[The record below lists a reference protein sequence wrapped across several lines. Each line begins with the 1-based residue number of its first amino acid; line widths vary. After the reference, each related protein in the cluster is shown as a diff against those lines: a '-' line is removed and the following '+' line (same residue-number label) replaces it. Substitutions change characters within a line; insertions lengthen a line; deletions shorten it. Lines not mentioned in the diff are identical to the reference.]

1 MKSVTVPDQA
11 RRFGR
16 AQMSSKG
23 QVGIMERKDIIR
35 AIMEKEYQISPEAVE
50 LIYSSNSPEDLL
62 KYVLSTVDD
71 SVIVIGIEHINLE
84 GFAAYGKAS
93 TLNYTKK
100 EKNPDDTE
108 YEKKPDFKTLAGEF
122 PSDKI
127 NALDTEKKKIL
138 SGAPIL
144 SSIPSNPSSES
155 DSFLVP
161 NSLSESALSS
171 ESDVVITTPESIIK
185 SLQDSVPDSISVQD
199 MAPDMAYEPAPD
211 ILNTL
216 HTPDTPNTL
225 NTPDTQSNVVSSDE
239 ASASHLASASLSSVK
254 AAPPPFSSHP
264 SQAVNRS
271 SSFFGQGNSLPPS
284 PSNRIFRKESTSSF
298 SGIEF
303 FSGSKNEEYK
313 HYPGRNPVT
322 VFSDI
327 TGHST
332 CVGEYMQF
340 VQYFRDRY
348 SRLSEII
355 RGRINARPIES
366 LKRRSFRR
374 GGDGGS
380 EEISIIGMVSDISS
394 TTNGHKILSLEDPT
408 GSFPV
413 LIRNSDKELFEFASK
428 ILLDEI
434 IGVTGSVTND
444 GSLMLAT
451 KLIQP
456 DIPNNI
462 QRRTGSHGKAV
473 LISDVH
479 VGSSQFMEDA
489 WLDFLDFLKGESDSE
504 SMRELAASI
513 RYLVVAGDIVD
524 GIGIYPDQEMELEI
538 LDVYE
543 QYRKAAEYFREIPE
557 HIRIIISPGNHDAV
571 RQAEP
576 QPALPENLQAY
587 FPQNIVFVGNPAF
600 LELDGVRILI
610 YHGRSIDD
618 LVASIPGVSYQEPA
632 GAVLEMLKR
641 RHLAPTYGSRVS
653 ISPEKKDYF
662 IIDPVPDIIHTGH
675 VHTLGVQRYKNVL
688 LINSGTWQ
696 GQTEFQKRV
705 NLVPVPARVPIVDL
719 RDFDVKILAF
729 D

>member
-1 MKSVTVPDQA
+1 
-11 RRFGR
+11 
-16 AQMSSKG
+16 
-23 QVGIMERKDIIR
+23 MEKKDIIR
-35 AIMEKEYQISPEAVE
+35 AVMEKEYQISPEAVE
-50 LIYSSNSPEDLL
+50 LIHSSISPEGLL
-62 KYVLSTVDD
+62 KYVLSTVNT
-71 SVIVIGIEHINLE
+71 SVIVIGTEHIDLE
-84 GFAAYGKAS
+84 GFGASGKTSKLIYTGNGGNSGFKNSAEAS
-93 TLNYTKK
+93 HLDKVQDPFPEEREFLYRASIISSRSGNLSS
-100 EKNPDDTE
+100 EPDSILVSNP
-108 YEKKPDFKTLAGEF
+108 
-122 PSDKI
+122 PSDP
-127 NALDTEKKKIL
+127 AF
-138 SGAPIL
+138 
-144 SSIPSNPSSES
+144 SSES
-155 DSFLVP
+155 DPILVSNP
-161 NSLSESALSS
+161 PSDPALSL
-171 ESDVVITTPESIIK
+171 EHNAFIPAPDPIIK
-185 SLQDSVPDSISVQD
+185 LSQGTIPDSISVLD
-199 MAPDMAYEPAPD
+199 IVPDMTYKPAPNDLD
-211 ILNTL
+211 I
-216 HTPDTPNTL
+216 
-225 NTPDTQSNVVSSDE
+225 QSGNALSEEVSTSD
-239 ASASHLASASLSSVK
+239 LASNSLSSVK
-254 AAPPPFSSHP
+254 VEPSTFSSH
-264 SQAVNRS
+264 SSKAVNRS
-271 SSFFGQGNSLPPS
+271 ASSFFGQGNSFSPS
-284 PSNRIFRKESTSSF
+284 PSNRIFRTESPSSV
-298 SGIEF
+298 SGNGL
-303 FSGSKNEEYK
+303 FSGSKDEEYK

-322 VFSDI
+322 VISDI

-355 RGRINARPIES
+355 RGRTNARPIES

-408 GSFPV
+408 GSFSV
-413 LIRNSDKELFEFASK
+413 LIRNSDKELFELASRT
-428 ILLDEI
+428 LLDEI

-444 GSLMLAT
+444 GSLMIAT
-451 KLIQP
+451 KIIQP
-456 DIPNNI
+456 DVPNNVH
-462 QRRTGSHGKAV
+462 RRSRSHGKAM

-479 VGSSQFMEDA
+479 VGSSQFLEEA

-504 SMRELAASI
+504 SMRELAGNI
-513 RYLVVAGDIVD
+513 RYLVVAGDLVD
-524 GIGIYPDQEMELEI
+524 GIGVYPDQEMELNI

-576 QPALPENLQAY
+576 QPALPESIQAY
-587 FPQNIVFVGNPAF
+587 FPQNIIFVGNPAL
-600 LELDGVRILI
+600 LELDGVRVLI

-662 IIDPVPDIIHTGH
+662 VIDPVPDIIHTGH

-688 LINSGTWQ
+688 LVNSGTWQ
-696 GQTEFQKRV
+696 NQTEFQKRV
-705 NLVPVPARVPIVDL
+705 NLMPVPARVPIVDL
-719 RDFDVKILAF
+719 EDFDVKILSF

>member
-1 MKSVTVPDQA
+1 
-11 RRFGR
+11 
-16 AQMSSKG
+16 
-23 QVGIMERKDIIR
+23 
-35 AIMEKEYQISPEAVE
+35 MEKEYQISPEAVE
-50 LIYSSNSPEDLL
+50 LIHSSNSPEELL
-62 KYVLSTVDD
+62 KYVLSTIND
-71 SVIVIGIEHINLE
+71 SVIVIGIEDIDLE
-84 GFAAYGKAS
+84 GFATSGKPS
-93 TLNYTKK
+93 KLIYT
-100 EKNPDDTE
+100 ENGKNPGFETSS
-108 YEKKPDFKTLAGEF
+108 GEL
-122 PSDKI
+122 PSNKI
-127 NALDTEKKKIL
+127 QAPYLEERKIL
-138 SGAPIL
+138 SGASVL
-144 SSIPSNPSSES
+144 SSRSGNPSPEPDLFLKTDPSSE
-155 DSFLVP
+155 LYLP
-161 NSLSESALSS
+161 PESALSS
-171 ESDVVITTPESIIK
+171 EPDAVISVSDWIIK
-185 SLQDSVPDSISVQD
+185 SSQDPASDAFSVPDIVPD
-199 MAPDMAYEPAPD
+199 NMASDKIVPDMAYEPVS
-211 ILNTL
+211 
-216 HTPDTPNTL
+216 DTRQGT
-225 NTPDTQSNVVSSDE
+225 VSSE
-239 ASASHLASASLSSVK
+239 EVSALYPAPHSLSSVK
-254 AAPPPFSSHP
+254 ASPQAFSSHS

-271 SSFFGQGNSLPPS
+271 ASSFFGQGNSLPPS
-284 PSNRIFRKESTSSF
+284 PSNRIFRADPSS
-298 SGIEF
+298 SGSGNGL
-303 FSGSKNEEYK
+303 FSGSRDEYK

-322 VFSDI
+322 VISDI
-327 TGHST
+327 TGRST

-355 RGRINARPIES
+355 RGRTNARPIES

-374 GGDGGS
+374 GSDGGS
-380 EEISIIGMVSDISS
+380 EEISIIGMVSDISN

-413 LIRNSDKELFEFASK
+413 LIRNSDKELFELASR
-428 ILLDEI
+428 ILLDEV
-434 IGVTGSVTND
+434 IGVAGSVTND
-444 GSLMLAT
+444 GSLMLVT

-456 DIPNNI
+456 DVPNNV

-479 VGSSQFMEDA
+479 VGSSQFLEDA

-513 RYLVVAGDIVD
+513 RYLVVAGDLVD
-524 GIGIYPDQEMELEI
+524 GIGIYPDQEIELDI
-538 LDVYE
+538 LNVYE

-557 HIRIIISPGNHDAV
+557 HIRVIISPGNHDAV

-576 QPALPENLQAY
+576 QPALPESIQAD
-587 FPQNIVFVGNPAF
+587 FPQNVIFVGNPA
-600 LELDGVRILI
+600 LVELDGIRVLI

-688 LINSGTWQ
+688 LVNSGTWQ
-696 GQTEFQKRV
+696 DQTEFQKRV
-705 NLVPVPARVPIVDL
+705 NLVPVPAKVPIVDL
-719 RDFDVKILAF
+719 GDFDVKILAF

>member
-1 MKSVTVPDQA
+1 
-11 RRFGR
+11 
-16 AQMSSKG
+16 
-23 QVGIMERKDIIR
+23 MERKDIIR
-35 AIMEKEYQISPEAVE
+35 DVMEKEYQISPEAVE
-50 LIYSSNSPEDLL
+50 LIHSNISPEDLL
-62 KYVLSTVDD
+62 KYVLSTLND
-71 SVIVIGIEHINLE
+71 SVIVIGIEHIDLE
-84 GFAAYGKAS
+84 GFAASGKAS
-93 TLNYTKK
+93 KLIYTGNG
-100 EKNPDDTE
+100 KNPGFETS
-108 YEKKPDFKTLAGEF
+108 AGKS

-127 NALDTEKKKIL
+127 HIPSPEKRKFL
-138 SGAPIL
+138 SRVSTL
-144 SSIPSNPSSES
+144 SSRSDNSSPEP
-155 DSFLVP
+155 DSFLEP
-161 NSLSESALSS
+161 ALSS
-171 ESDVVITTPESIIK
+171 EPDAVISALDTIIK
-185 SLQDSVPDSISVQD
+185 SSQNLAPNSVSVPDMSCER
-199 MAPDMAYEPAPD
+199 A
-211 ILNTL
+211 
-216 HTPDTPNTL
+216 
-225 NTPDTQSNVVSSDE
+225 PDTQSGTVSSEDV
-239 ASASHLASASLSSVK
+239 SASYLVSDSLSSVK
-254 AAPPPFSSHP
+254 AGPPTFSFHS

-271 SSFFGQGNSLPPS
+271 ASSFFGQENSFPSS
-284 PSNRIFRKESTSSF
+284 PSNRIFRTDPSSSISGRGLF
-298 SGIEF
+298 SD
-303 FSGSKNEEYK
+303 SRDEYK
-313 HYPGRNPVT
+313 HYPGKNPVT
-322 VFSDI
+322 VVSDI

-366 LKRRSFRR
+366 LKRKSFRR
-374 GGDGGS
+374 GGDGSS
-380 EEISIIGMVSDISS
+380 EEISIIGMVSDISN

-408 GSFPV
+408 GSFSV
-413 LIRNSDKELFEFASK
+413 LIRSSDKELFELASRT
-428 ILLDEI
+428 LLDEV

-444 GSLMLAT
+444 GSLMIAT

-456 DIPNNI
+456 DVPNNV

-524 GIGIYPDQEMELEI
+524 GIGIYPDQEMELDI

-557 HIRIIISPGNHDAV
+557 HIRVIISPGNHDAV

-576 QPALPENLQAY
+576 QPALPESIQAY
-587 FPQNIVFVGNPAF
+587 FPKNIIFVGNPAL

-688 LINSGTWQ
+688 LVNSGTWQ

-705 NLVPVPARVPIVDL
+705 NLMPVPARVPIVDL
-719 RDFDVKILAF
+719 ENFDVNILAF

>member
-1 MKSVTVPDQA
+1 
-11 RRFGR
+11 
-16 AQMSSKG
+16 
-23 QVGIMERKDIIR
+23 MET
-35 AIMEKEYQISPEAVE
+35 EYQISPEAVE
-50 LIYSSNSPEDLL
+50 LIYSSSSPEDLL
-62 KYVLSTVDD
+62 KYVLSTVNE
-71 SVIVIGIEHINLE
+71 SVIVIGIESIDLE
-84 GFAAYGKAS
+84 GFAAYIKDSKLIHRGNEENSSFETLARKLTLDKVDLDKVDLDKVENLSLEEKGSLSRDLAFPS
-93 TLNYTKK
+93 TSSKYCPDLDSPI
-100 EKNPDDTE
+100 ESAIFSEPDDVIV
-108 YEKKPDFKTLAGEF
+108 
-122 PSDKI
+122 S
-127 NALDTEKKKIL
+127 
-138 SGAPIL
+138 
-144 SSIPSNPSSES
+144 S
-155 DSFLVP
+155 DSIVK
-161 NSLSESALSS
+161 SS
-171 ESDVVITTPESIIK
+171 QEVVS
-185 SLQDSVPDSISVQD
+185 DSISDID
-199 MAPDMAYEPAPD
+199 MVSDRSYESSPDSLKTQSDIIYKEGSAPDL
-211 ILNTL
+211 I
-216 HTPDTPNTL
+216 
-225 NTPDTQSNVVSSDE
+225 
-239 ASASHLASASLSSVK
+239 SASPSSVK
-254 AAPPPFSSHP
+254 AESPIFSYHS

-271 SSFFGQGNSLPPS
+271 ASSVFGQNNSLSSS
-284 PSNRIFRKESTSSF
+284 PSNRIFRTDASSF
-298 SGIEF
+298 ASDKRL
-303 FSGSKNEEYK
+303 FSSSRDEYK
-313 HYPGRNPVT
+313 HYPGKNPVT
-322 VFSDI
+322 VISDI

-380 EEISIIGMVSDISS
+380 EEISIIGMVSDIGS
-394 TTNGHKILSLEDPT
+394 TTNGHKILSLEDTT
-408 GSFPV
+408 GSFSV
-413 LIRNSDKELFEFASK
+413 LVRNSDKELFELASR
-428 ILLDEI
+428 ILRDEV
-434 IGVTGSVTND
+434 IGVTGSITND

-456 DIPNNI
+456 DVPNSI

-479 VGSSQFMEDA
+479 VGSSKFMEDS
-489 WLDFLDFLKGESDSE
+489 WLNFLDFLKGESDSE

-524 GIGIYPDQEMELEI
+524 GIGIYPDQELELDI
-538 LDVYE
+538 LDVYD
-543 QYRKAAEYFREIPE
+543 QYRKAAEYFKEIPD

-576 QPALPENLQAY
+576 QPALPENIQAY
-587 FPQNIVFVGNPAF
+587 FPNNIIFVGNPAL
-600 LELDGVRILI
+600 LELDGIRILI

-618 LVASIPGVSYQEPA
+618 LVASVPGVSYHEPA

-662 IIDPVPDIIHTGH
+662 VIDPVPDIIHTGH

-688 LINSGTWQ
+688 LVNSGTWQ

-705 NLVPVPARVPIVDL
+705 NLMPVPARVPIVDL
-719 RDFDVKILAF
+719 EDFDVKILAF

>member
-1 MKSVTVPDQA
+1 
-11 RRFGR
+11 
-16 AQMSSKG
+16 
-23 QVGIMERKDIIR
+23 MERSNIIR
-35 AIMEKEYQISPEAVE
+35 AVMEKAYQISPEAVE
-50 LIYSSNSPEDLL
+50 LIHSSDSPEDLL
-62 KYVLSTVDD
+62 EYVLSTISD
-71 SVIVIGIEHINLE
+71 SVIVIGIEDIDLQ
-84 GFAAYGKAS
+84 GFAASGKAS
-93 TLNYTKK
+93 KLVYT
-100 EKNPDDTE
+100 
-108 YEKKPDFKTLAGEF
+108 G
-122 PSDKI
+122 
-127 NALDTEKKKIL
+127 
-138 SGAPIL
+138 SGRHPFFET
-144 SSIPSNPSSES
+144 SSG
-155 DSFLVP
+155 L
-161 NSLSESALSS
+161 
-171 ESDVVITTPESIIK
+171 ESILPSEPVVSPDADSIIVSPIVSPDPANK
-185 SLQDSVPDSISVQD
+185 SSKAPVSDAISVPDIV
-199 MAPDMAYEPAPD
+199 PDMAQNTNYEQAPG
-211 ILNTL
+211 
-216 HTPDTPNTL
+216 
-225 NTPDTQSNVVSSDE
+225 TQSNAFSSEEVPD
-239 ASASHLASASLSSVK
+239 SYLNSNSPFTVK
-254 AAPPPFSSHP
+254 ATPPTFSSNS
-264 SQAVNRS
+264 SQAINRS
-271 SSFFGQGNSLPPS
+271 ASSFFGQGDSLPS
-284 PSNRIFRKESTSSF
+284 SSSNRIFGAGLSSSVPGNGLF
-298 SGIEF
+298 S
-303 FSGSKNEEYK
+303 SSRDEYK
-313 HYPGRNPVT
+313 HYPGKNSVT
-322 VFSDI
+322 VISDI

-355 RGRINARPIES
+355 RGRTNARPIES
-366 LKRRSFRR
+366 LKRRSLRR

-408 GSFPV
+408 GSFSV
-413 LIRNSDKELFEFASK
+413 LIRNSDKELFELASR
-428 ILLDEI
+428 ILLDEV

-451 KLIQP
+451 KLVQP
-456 DIPNNI
+456 DVPNNV

-479 VGSSQFMEDA
+479 VGSSQFLEDA

-513 RYLVVAGDIVD
+513 RYLVVAGDLVD
-524 GIGIYPDQEMELEI
+524 GIGIYPDQEMELDI
-538 LDVYE
+538 LNVYE
-543 QYRKAAEYFREIPE
+543 QYRKAAEYFKEIPE
-557 HIRIIISPGNHDAV
+557 HIRIIVSPGNHDAV

-576 QPALPENLQAY
+576 QPALPENIQVD
-587 FPQNIVFVGNPAF
+587 FPENVVFVGNPA
-600 LELDGVRILI
+600 LVELDGVRILI

-688 LINSGTWQ
+688 LVNSGTWQ
-696 GQTEFQKRV
+696 DQTEFQKRV

-719 RDFDVKILAF
+719 EDFDVKILAF